1 MSTIEALSRLTNGLE
16 SQIKSA
22 LRGVVESD
30 SDFEIAADYNTHL
43 IIDGALKFLGLS
55 VHGMHVSIDEFAIFF
70 EFGDYYRQ
78 IDSKIKPYQCRI
90 VLQNDGNYSFPLL
103 DSHFACDWELS
114 ILDSSGTYF
123 YSLIKSGAL
132 NEDDVEEMNKV
143 LFLKILST

>member
-1 MSTIEALSRLTNGLE
+1 MSTIEALSKLTNGLE

-22 LRGVVESD
+22 IRGAMKNVD
-30 SDFEIAADYNTHL
+30 GFQIAADYHTHL
-43 IIDGALKFLGLS
+43 IIDDALESLGLS
-55 VHGMHVSIDEFAIFF
+55 VHGMHVSIDEFAMFF

-103 DSHFACDWELS
+103 DSHFESDWELS
-114 ILDSSGTYF
+114 IQDSSGTYF
-123 YSLIKSGAL
+123 DSLVRSGAL
-132 NEDDVEEMNKV
+132 NENDVEEMNKV